1 MNEGVLNYIFTKK
14 FTCPVCEKEFNDVE
28 VRRSKLRTQS
38 VQTDFR
44 TIYKDFEPTHY
55 DVKQCTH
62 CGYASM
68 SAYFDKIT
76 ERQKEMIR
84 KNITPSFVSK
94 EPTPPYDLDTVVERY
109 DQALKCV
116 DVISGKTSQKAL
128 TALKLAWVY
137 RANGSNDALEKHYL
151 RMAFTG
157 LKQAYSTENFPLGN
171 MDESTA
177 KYVIADLARRSGDFG
192 EALRWVSD
200 VIVARGIPGSLK
212 ERAVDLK
219 ELIQAKQTN

>member
-1 MNEGVLNYIFTKK
+1 MNEYIYTKK
-14 FTCPVCEKEFNDVE
+14 FKCPVCEEDFNDAE

-38 VQTDFR
+38 IDTDFR
-44 TIYKDFEPTHY
+44 TVYKDFEPTYY

-68 SAYFDKIT
+68 AAYFDKIT

-84 KNITPSFVSK
+84 KNITPSQK
-94 EPTPPYDLDTVVERY
+94 ESTPPYDLETVVSRY

-137 RANGSNDALEKHYL
+137 RADGSNEALEKHYL
-151 RMAFTG
+151 RMALTG

-177 KYVIADLARRSGDFG
+177 KYVIADLARRVGDFG
-192 EALRWVSD
+192 EALRWISD
-200 VIVARGIPGSLK
+200 VIVSKGTAGSLK
-212 ERAVDLK
+212 ERAIDLK